1 MESTGYMS
9 RAAYIMDGL
18 MAKAGLSGRAFLP
31 LLSSHACAIPGIM
44 GARTINSAKERL
56 ITILIAPW
64 MSCTARIPVYT
75 TIIAL
80 LLPGH
85 SVWIKACIMLG
96 IYSVG
101 IITSLIAARLLRTQL
116 KEDEEEN
123 HFMLELPPYRKPQ
136 LSYLLRHIVDRGL
149 SFLKRAG
156 TVILGISII
165 LWALQTY
172 PKPAAGSEAV
182 DNSAIALEQ
191 SYMGQIGKGVE
202 PIVEPLGYDWR
213 TGTAVMAS
221 FAAREVFISNL
232 AITYRA
238 EDDDEQVQD
247 RKLREKLAAA
257 TWPDGRK
264 LYTPLTLI
272 SLLIFF
278 IYALQ
283 CFPTTIVV
291 MRETNSW
298 KWAAAQLVGMSTFAY
313 VVALIVYQTGKL
325 LGYA

>member
-1 MESTGYMS
+1 
-9 RAAYIMDGL
+9 
-18 MAKAGLSGRAFLP
+18 
-31 LLSSHACAIPGIM
+31 M

-75 TIIAL
+75 TILAL
-80 LLPGH
+80 LLPDT
-85 SVWIKACIMLG
+85 STLLKSCIMLG
-96 IYSVG
+96 IYSTG
-101 IITSLIAARLLRTQL
+101 IITSLIAARLLRSRI
-116 KEDEEEN
+116 KEDKSES

-136 LSYLLRHIVDRGL
+136 LGYLLRHVVDRGMA
-149 SFLKRAG
+149 FLKRAG
-156 TVILGISII
+156 TVILGISIL

-172 PKPAAGSEAV
+172 PKPKDGSPAAN
-182 DNSAIALEQ
+182 DSALALEQ
-191 SYMGQIGKGVE
+191 SFMGQIGKGVE
-202 PIVEPLGYDWR
+202 PVVEPLGYDWR

-221 FAAREVFISNL
+221 FAAREVFVSNL
-232 AITYRA
+232 AITFHA
-238 EDDDEQVQD
+238 ENEDEELQD
-247 RKLREKLAAA
+247 EKLQEKLAAA

-272 SLLIFF
+272 SLLVFF

-283 CFPTTIVV
+283 CFPTTVVV

-298 KWAAAQLVGMSTFAY
+298 KWALGQLVGMSLFAY
-313 VVALIVYQTGKL
+313 VAALLVYQIGKL